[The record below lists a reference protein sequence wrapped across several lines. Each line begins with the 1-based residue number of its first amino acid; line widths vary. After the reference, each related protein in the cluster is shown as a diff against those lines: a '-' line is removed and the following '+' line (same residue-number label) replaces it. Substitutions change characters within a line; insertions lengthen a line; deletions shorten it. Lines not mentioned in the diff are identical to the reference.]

1 MFFFTLFVIGAVG
14 FLTMAVLSFGHFG
27 GLRGGHHSL
36 SPGAHPNN
44 ALAGGHSAQ
53 LGQATPA
60 HSGTAQTGHSPSQHT
75 PAPTKGG
82 DAKISRF
89 GWLMPTPIDISALC
103 LGFGAAGI
111 ILGHTL
117 AGPALI
123 TAAAVFALAYNL
135 LLIRPAMNFVMKFV
149 SRESKGLEG
158 SVASEAEAVVH
169 FDDHGRGIVRLT
181 LDGQII
187 QLLATLEPT
196 ELARGVTVAKGDK
209 VFILEVDAARN
220 TCRVSRDLAA

>member
-27 GLRGGHHSL
+27 GLRGGHHPL
-36 SPGAHPNN
+36 SPGAHPTNT
-44 ALAGGHSAQ
+44 LIGGH
-53 LGQATPA
+53 ATPA
-60 HSGTAQTGHSPSQHT
+60 HGGTAHPGHSPAQHA

-82 DAKISRF
+82 DARISRF
-89 GWLMPTPIDISALC
+89 GWLMPTPIDISSLC

-149 SRESKGLEG
+149 SRESRGLEG
-158 SVASEAEAVVH
+158 SVASEAEAVGH
-169 FDDHGRGIVRLT
+169 FDDRGRGIVRLT
-181 LDGQII
+181 LDGQIV

-196 ELARGVTVAKGDK
+196 ELARGVTVARGDK